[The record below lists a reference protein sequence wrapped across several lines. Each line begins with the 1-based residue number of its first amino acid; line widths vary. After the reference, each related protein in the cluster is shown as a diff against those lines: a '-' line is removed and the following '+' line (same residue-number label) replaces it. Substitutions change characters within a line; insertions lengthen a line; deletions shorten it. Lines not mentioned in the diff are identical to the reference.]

1 MGSHPAVYFVICYQY
16 DPSDH
21 LRTGQK
27 EIDIFIFPGSG
38 SLSSG
43 SARSVH
49 RSESRLDSSVGSSA
63 TPTSPVHV
71 NGTHLPW
78 SKAKPANF
86 SSSSR
91 SSGSRRSRSEENV
104 PGTERSG
111 KSPRDKSYDWRSTGN
126 RSNTETDF
134 KNKGFQILPSK
145 LPPGNIQ
152 NGANAWSAKFRS
164 NEVLPNLEGNSIP
177 TSKHTK
183 KEAGSGK
190 SKARWDQNGRKTSP
204 ESELPRLIGTK
215 SQASTASSSATRDS
229 GISVTERQ
237 SDMETVTDRLR
248 ARAGSV
254 RRGGAGQIS
263 VDTLPVNGQAVSLAR
278 RGSGDSQEG
287 DREARSL
294 TSLSRQERGK
304 SNLYRR
310 SPITKSSSKELASPE
325 ELVITPVND
334 PKDGGTPRSP
344 KFFPDEIPIQPSAS
358 LLLRP
363 VDNSPFSSRSKRG
376 KSASSD
382 NLSTPYSQISG
393 ISTYDYE
400 DDFTSDES
408 EFSTLTN
415 KSKARSS
422 SKIPIKRSSSLHRR
436 SGIIKNG
443 SQGDLNKNSLAQP
456 PSYVPEKDI
465 TRDKEE
471 SREEVF
477 SSAEINSA
485 PSLTPKAPMTTG
497 RLNRSKLS
505 PRKINPRTKSVSPH
519 VQSRQRA
526 DSEASRLITAKSTS
540 DIARSAVAEKAEEVS
555 HPVNEKRERSL
566 PATEPPKRRTYSH
579 SVSVPG
585 RSFSSISGPRRS
597 TASSVSSTTSLQT
610 LPLVTVPTLKS
621 PYDGVKIVAWDRPEE
636 ALEKMLVNLENHEEW
651 EKNMTGLS
659 GVLRLVH
666 HHPETVLVEYKQV
679 TQLVLKQ
686 VKNLRSQVARA
697 AVHLVGDMFD
707 ILKRSMESDLEK
719 IALPLIMKTGE
730 TNRFLR
736 EDCNQALDKMVDNVS
751 PSKSI
756 LVITAEP
763 LNSKNAVIRTT
774 VSRLLANITNKI
786 GPSKALTGSRDIT
799 ERLLPAVAK
808 LAQDGSLEARIYA
821 KMTLKTLMDHEDFER
836 ILKKNLTTNTLRNLE
851 KVLDSVRSNGLSS
864 ASSSSRPYQISK
876 RRANNGKTL

>member
-1 MGSHPAVYFVICYQY
+1 M
-16 DPSDH
+16 
-21 LRTGQK
+21 
-27 EIDIFIFPGSG
+27 
-38 SLSSG
+38 
-43 SARSVH
+43 
-49 RSESRLDSSVGSSA
+49 
-63 TPTSPVHV
+63 

-78 SKAKPANF
+78 SKSKSVN
-86 SSSSR
+86 SSTR
-91 SSGSRRSRSEENV
+91 SSGRRSRSEENV
-104 PGTERSG
+104 AGSQGRSG
-111 KSPRDKSYDWRSTGN
+111 KSPRDKSFDWRSTAA
-126 RSNTETDF
+126 RSNTEADF
-134 KNKGFQILPSK
+134 KNKGFQLLPSK
-145 LPPGNIQ
+145 LPAGNLQ
-152 NGANAWSAKFRS
+152 AGSNAWSAKFRS

-177 TSKHTK
+177 THKSKK
-183 KEAGSGK
+183 KEGSG
-190 SKARWDQNGRKTSP
+190 KARWDQNGRKTSP
-204 ESELPRLIGTK
+204 DSELPRLIGTK

-229 GISVTERQ
+229 GISLTERQ
-237 SDMETVTDRLR
+237 NDMESLGLAEKLR
-248 ARAGSV
+248 PRAGSRAGSQTRAV
-254 RRGGAGQIS
+254 RQPGLSSQIS
-263 VDTLPVNGQAVSLAR
+263 VETLPVTGQAVSLAR
-278 RGSGDSQEG
+278 RGSSDSQESEG
-287 DREARSL
+287 ENNNYK
-294 TSLSRQERGK
+294 SLSRLSLRK
-304 SNLYRR
+304 SSQFRKSPVTTTNNNNNNYSKKR
-310 SPITKSSSKELASPE
+310 SDGGESSKEE
-325 ELVITPVND
+325 EVVMTPVND
-334 PKDGGTPRSP
+334 LIDGGSPRST
-344 KFFPDEIPIQPSAS
+344 KFYPDEIPIQPSAS
-358 LLLRP
+358 SLLLRP
-363 VDNSPFSSRSKRG
+363 SDNSPFSSRSKRG

-415 KSKARSS
+415 KSKARST

-443 SQGDLNKNSLAQP
+443 RTGELSKTKNSLAQP
-456 PSYVPEKDI
+456 PTYVPEKDLVL
-465 TRDKEE
+465 DQKENVD
-471 SREEVF
+471 EVF
-477 SSAEINSA
+477 SSAELGSA
-485 PSLTPKAPMTTG
+485 PPAAPKAPASTG
-497 RLNRSKLS
+497 RLTRSKLS

-519 VQSRQRA
+519 LQMRKRA
-526 DSEASRLITAKSTS
+526 EPESARLTAAKSAS
-540 DIARSAVAEKAEEVS
+540 DLAKSAVAERSEEAEQVEEVKEATR
-555 HPVNEKRERSL
+555 NL
-566 PATEPPKRRTYSH
+566 PATEPPKRRSYSH

-585 RSFSSISGPRRS
+585 RSYSSISGPRRG

-610 LPLVTVPTLKS
+610 LPLLTTPSLKS
-621 PYDGVKIVAWDRPEE
+621 PYDGVKILAWEKPEE
-636 ALEKMLVNLENHEEW
+636 ALEKMLVNLENHEDW
-651 EKNMTGLS
+651 EKNMKGLS

-774 VSRLLANITNKI
+774 VSRLLACITEKI

-836 ILKKNLTTNTLRNLE
+836 ILKKNLTANTLRNLE

-864 ASSSSRPYQISK
+864 ASTSASTRPYQLSK

>member
-1 MGSHPAVYFVICYQY
+1 MA
-16 DPSDH
+16 
-21 LRTGQK
+21 
-27 EIDIFIFPGSG
+27 
-38 SLSSG
+38 
-43 SARSVH
+43 
-49 RSESRLDSSVGSSA
+49 
-63 TPTSPVHV
+63 
-71 NGTHLPW
+71 GTHLPW
-78 SKAKPANF
+78 SK
-86 SSSSR
+86 SR
-91 SSGSRRSRSEENV
+91 SGSRRSRSEENV
-104 PGTERSG
+104 PGSQARSG
-111 KSPRDKSYDWRSTGN
+111 KSPRDKSFDWRSTAG
-126 RSNTETDF
+126 RANTEADF

-145 LPPGNIQ
+145 LPAGNLQ
-152 NGANAWSAKFRS
+152 AGSTAWSAQFRS
-164 NEVLPNLEGNSIP
+164 SEVLPNLEGNSIP
-177 TSKHTK
+177 TGKTK
-183 KEAGSGK
+183 KKESAG
-190 SKARWDQNGRKTSP
+190 KARWDQNGRKTSP
-204 ESELPRLIGTK
+204 DSELPRLIGTK

-237 SDMETVTDRLR
+237 SDMESLADKLR
-248 ARAGSV
+248 GRAGS
-254 RRGGAGQIS
+254 RANSRAASQTSARQIS
-263 VDTLPVNGQAVSLAR
+263 VETLPVAGQALSLAR
-278 RGSGDSQEG
+278 RESSDSQES
-287 DREARSL
+287 DRERDRERDNTKSG
-294 TSLSRQERGK
+294 SRMSFR
-304 SNLYRR
+304 
-310 SPITKSSSKELASPE
+310 KSSSYRKSPINTTVSKNKSE
-325 ELVITPVND
+325 AGEVTKDEDVVMTPVND
-334 PKDGGTPRSP
+334 LVDGGSPRST
-344 KFFPDEIPIQPSAS
+344 KFYPDEIPIQPSAAS

-415 KSKARSS
+415 KSKARST

-436 SGIIKNG
+436 TGILKAG
-443 SQGDLNKNSLAQP
+443 RAGDLSQP
-456 PSYVPEKDI
+456 PTYVPEKDLVVP
-465 TRDKEE
+465 DQKDQKETVD
-471 SREEVF
+471 EVF
-477 SSAEINSA
+477 SSTELSSA
-485 PSLTPKAPMTTG
+485 PPVTGKAPASTG

-505 PRKINPRTKSVSPH
+505 PRKINSRTKSVSPS
-519 VQSRQRA
+519 VQLRKRTEPDTSRMT
-526 DSEASRLITAKSTS
+526 TAKSTS
-540 DIARSAVAEKAEEVS
+540 DIAKSAVAELGEESDLVEEGR
-555 HPVNEKRERSL
+555 NL
-566 PATEPPKRRTYSH
+566 PATEPPKRRSYSH

-585 RSFSSISGPRRS
+585 RSYSSISGPRRG

-610 LPLVTVPTLKS
+610 LPLVTTPSLKS
-621 PYDGVKIVAWDRPEE
+621 PYDGVKIVAWDKPEE
-636 ALEKMLVNLENHEEW
+636 ALEKMLVNLENHEDW
-651 EKNMTGLS
+651 EKNMKGLS

-666 HHPETVLVEYKQV
+666 HHPEAVLVNYKQV

-707 ILKRSMESDLEK
+707 LLKRSMESDLEK

-774 VSRLLANITNKI
+774 VSRLLAFITEKI
-786 GPSKALTGSRDIT
+786 GPGKALTGSRDIT

-836 ILKKNLTTNTLRNLE
+836 ILKKNLTANTLRNLE

-864 ASSSSRPYQISK
+864 ASTSASTRPYGLGK
-876 RRANNGKTL
+876 RRSNNGKTL

>member
-1 MGSHPAVYFVICYQY
+1 M
-16 DPSDH
+16 
-21 LRTGQK
+21 
-27 EIDIFIFPGSG
+27 
-38 SLSSG
+38 
-43 SARSVH
+43 
-49 RSESRLDSSVGSSA
+49 GSSA
-63 TPTSPVHV
+63 TPTSPVQV

-78 SKAKPANF
+78 SKARTGNL

-91 SSGSRRSRSEENV
+91 SSGRRSRSEENV
-104 PGTERSG
+104 AGSQRSG
-111 KSPRDKSYDWRSTGN
+111 KSPRDFDWKSNGN

-145 LPPGNIQ
+145 LPPGNLQ
-152 NGANAWSAKFRS
+152 NGANAWSASKFRS
-164 NEVLPNLEGNSIP
+164 SEILPNLEGNSIP
-177 TSKHTK
+177 TSKASR
-183 KEAGSGK
+183 KEASGR

-204 ESELPRLIGTK
+204 DSELPRLIGTK

-237 SDMETVTDRLR
+237 SDMESVTERLR
-248 ARAGSV
+248 SRAVSQ
-254 RRGGAGQIS
+254 RRGQIS
-263 VDTLPVNGQAVSLAR
+263 VNTMPVSGGSGLGR
-278 RGSGDSQEG
+278 RGSEDSQDG
-287 DREARSL
+287 DMPS
-294 TSLSRQERGK
+294 TSHYRLERGK

-310 SPITKSSSKELASPE
+310 SLSSKSNTE
-325 ELVITPVND
+325 EQNHCEDLVITPVND
-334 PKDGGTPRSP
+334 MKEGGSPRSP
-344 KFFPDEIPIQPSAS
+344 KYFPDEIPIQPSAS

-393 ISTYDYE
+393 ISGISTYDYE

-408 EFSTLTN
+408 EFSALTN

-443 SQGDLNKNSLAQP
+443 SQGELNKNGLSQP
-456 PSYVPEKDI
+456 PSYVPEKDMI
-465 TRDKEE
+465 QLDQKETVDQ
-471 SREEVF
+471 VF
-477 SSAEINSA
+477 SSSKSA
-485 PSLTPKAPMTTG
+485 PPISPNGPMAAG
-497 RLNRSKLS
+497 RLNRSKAS
-505 PRKINPRTKSVSPH
+505 PRKINSRTKSVSPH
-519 VQSRQRA
+519 VQSRQR
-526 DSEASRLITAKSTS
+526 SEPESSRLITAKSTS
-540 DIARSAVAEKAEEVS
+540 DIAKSAVDETSEEVTE
-555 HPVNEKRERSL
+555 PVKEKRERSL

-597 TASSVSSTTSLQT
+597 TASSVSSTTSMQT
-610 LPLVTVPTLKS
+610 LPLVTTPTLKS
-621 PYDGVKIVAWDRPEE
+621 PYDGIKIVAWDKPEE
-636 ALEKMLVNLENHEEW
+636 AIEKMLVNLENNEEW
-651 EKNMTGLS
+651 EKNMKGLS
-659 GVLRLVH
+659 GMLRLVH

-679 TQLVLKQ
+679 TQQVLKQ

-697 AVHLVGDMFD
+697 AVHLVGDMFE

-736 EDCNQALDKMVDNVS
+736 EDCNQALDKMVDNVN

-774 VSRLLANITNKI
+774 VSRLLANITDKI
-786 GPSKALTGSRDIT
+786 GPGKALTGSRDIT

-821 KMTLKTLMDHEDFER
+821 KMTLKILMDHEDFER
-836 ILKKNLTTNTLRNLE
+836 ILKKNLTANTLRNLE

-864 ASSSSRPYQISK
+864 ASSSSRPYQVNK